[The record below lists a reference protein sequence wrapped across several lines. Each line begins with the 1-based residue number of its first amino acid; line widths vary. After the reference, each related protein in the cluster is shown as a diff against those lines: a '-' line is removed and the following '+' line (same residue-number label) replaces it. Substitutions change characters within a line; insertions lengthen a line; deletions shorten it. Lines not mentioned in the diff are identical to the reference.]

1 MNKPWQPL
9 LNNIAQLWDIQPN
22 SIQLIRDVMNRV
34 YRGITKQGLPI
45 IIRLVQEERRSLAD
59 IQEEIALLMYLREY
73 SNEYCR
79 LYPNQFGQ
87 LVATFTQQEI
97 TYHVSCFYQQ
107 EGNGEIANDSALWD
121 QLLFIDIGRLI
132 GRLHRL
138 TADFELKH
146 SIKRHHYS
154 QEEAFNDLRHYTTGV
169 PDKVISAIE
178 QLLAKI
184 GVQATNTGYGLVHG
198 DIKQD
203 NFFYT
208 SQNNLF
214 LYDFDHCCQCWK
226 IYDLVVPLYFNYS
239 YPLCRIST
247 ATDNSALHFLRALV
261 EGYQKEHHLDRWQ
274 LALIPDLLA
283 LREALLYLIVKK
295 IEHKIDVANNKSM
308 KQEFNAAYQIMED
321 RLINQIPHFEFDFTK
336 IY

>member
-1 MNKPWQPL
+1 MNKTWQPL
-9 LNNIAQLWDIQPN
+9 LNDIAQLWDIQPN

-34 YRGITKQGLPI
+34 YRGITKHGLAV
-45 IIRLVQEERRSLAD
+45 IIRLVQEQRRSLLD
-59 IQEEIALLMYLREY
+59 IQEEIALLMYLQEY

-79 LYPNQFGQ
+79 LYPNKFGQ
-87 LVATFTQQEI
+87 LVATVIHQES

-107 EGNGEIANDSALWD
+107 EGNTEVAHDSPAWG
-121 QLLFIDIGRLI
+121 QALFIEVGRLM

-138 TADFELKH
+138 TANFEQKH
-146 SIKRHHYS
+146 SSNRHHYY
-154 QEEAFNDLRHYTTGV
+154 QEETFKDLRHYTTDV
-169 PDKVISAIE
+169 PDKVILAIE

-184 GVQATNTGYGLVHG
+184 RLHTTDTAYGLVHG

-208 SQNNLF
+208 SQHNLF

-239 YPLCRIST
+239 YPLCRINT
-247 ATDNSALHFLRALV
+247 ATDNSALHFLGTLV
-261 EGYQKEHHLDRWQ
+261 EGYQKEHDLDLRQ

-295 IEHKIDVANNKSM
+295 IEHKLDVTNNKSM
-308 KQEFNAAYQIMED
+308 RQEFNSAYQIMED
-321 RLINQIPHFEFDFTK
+321 RLSNQIPHFEFDFTK
-336 IY
+336 I